1 LAEYLVHFLDIFQ
14 SSAWESAKQD
24 YQTPSFAYVAKAT
37 APDFVPPSW
46 QAAGRGLRGMWCKD
60 L

>member
-24 YQTPSFAYVAKAT
+24 YQTPSFAYAAKAT
-37 APDFVPPSW
+37 APDFVPPS
-46 QAAGRGLRGMWCKD
+46 
-60 L
+60 